1 MFQAIAGRP
10 RVSVVIPAR
19 NEAPTVGRIVQL
31 LVDMTPVLHE
41 VVVVDDGSTDDT
53 AAVALEA
60 GGRVVDATAP
70 PSGRVRPGMAGAGPG
85 KGRAMWMGLAE
96 TTGEIVVFC
105 DADVSSFHPG
115 YVTGLVEALTAQPG
129 TVLAK
134 GSYRRGG
141 TGGRVNALVARPALD
156 LLHPHLGHISQPL
169 GGEYAAWRDAL
180 EQVPFVCGYGV
191 DVGLLID
198 LAGCFG
204 PDAVVEADLG
214 WRHHRNRPLD
224 QLRPQA
230 QEVLEVILHRA
241 DRLAPRPAECPPLC
255 SVPHLWAG
263 STSVCDG
270 EAAQKRAAQG

>member
-1 MFQAIAGRP
+1 MFQAIAKP
-10 RVSVVIPAR
+10 PPVSVIIPAR
-19 NEAPTVGRIVQL
+19 NEAATVARIVEL

-53 AAVALEA
+53 AAVALRA
-60 GGRVVDATAP
+60 GARVVDSAAP
-70 PSGRVRPGMAGAGPG
+70 PSGRVRPGVAGAGPG
-85 KGRAMWMGLAE
+85 KGRAMWVGLAE

-105 DADVSSFHPG
+105 DADVSSFHDG
-115 YVTGLVEALTAQPG
+115 YVTGLVAALDAHPG
-129 TVLAK
+129 AVLAK

-169 GGEYAAWRDAL
+169 GGEYAAWRGAL

-198 LAGCFG
+198 LTGCFG
-204 PDAVVEADLG
+204 ADAVVEADLG
-214 WRHHRNRPLD
+214 WRHHRNRSLD

-241 DRLAPRPAECPPLC
+241 GQLAPRPQECPPLC
-255 SVPHLWAG
+255 SQTQLWVG
-263 STSVCDG
+263 SASVGGG
-270 EAAQKRAAQG
+270 EAS